1 MTMDSPI
8 KLMQESLRDMYDAEK
23 RITKALPKMVKA
35 VSSDELR
42 EALQE
47 HLEVTTAQV
56 GRLEQV
62 FETLGIKVSAKP
74 CEGIKGIL
82 EEGEEALKLEGPDAL
97 VDFAIICAA
106 RRVEHYE
113 MAGYLSLRDA
123 AQALGMEDAVELI
136 AESLQEEIDAD
147 EKLGE
152 LGTQLLE
159 QYQAEEDAG
168 EDEGEEEAPM
178 PAKSETSGRKK
189 GSSVAV

>member
-62 FETLGIKVSAKP
+62 FEALGIKVSAKP

-82 EEGEEALKLEGPDAL
+82 EEGEETLKLEGPDAL

-159 QYQAEEDAG
+159 QYQAEEGAG
-168 EDEGEEEAPM
+168 EDEGEEDAPM

-189 GSSVAV
+189 GRSVAV